1 MVRSTDLDPLL
12 PLLRSSVLLLELG
25 RRSGVSGRRPLTA
38 VPGRR
43 SPAGDDG
50 MFDDHPPPMLPF
62 VTDEFDRVGAMPELV
77 LPGEFGVLVIIV
89 GEDNSR
95 LLLAGA
101 GAAD

>member
-1 MVRSTDLDPLL
+1 
-12 PLLRSSVLLLELG
+12 
-25 RRSGVSGRRPLTA
+25 
-38 VPGRR
+38 
-43 SPAGDDG
+43 
-50 MFDDHPPPMLPF
+50 MLPF

-101 GAAD
+101 GAERLVRSRSVPAAGHGGYGAGG